1 MSESSL
7 SVSAWL
13 ERLKQGDEGAATLLW
28 ERYFR
33 PLLALA
39 HKRLVPLRRR
49 GAADEEDVALSA
61 FHDFCREVRAE
72 RYADLH
78 GRESLWRVLAV
89 FVANKAKTLVDY
101 EMAARRDVRRAQGE
115 SGLGPRRFDGLESRE
130 PD

>member
-61 FHDFCREVRAE
+61 FENFCRNAKAGRFPDLTDRA
-72 RYADLH
+72 
-78 GRESLWRVLAV
+78 SL
-89 FVANKAKTLVDY
+89 
-101 EMAARRDVRRAQGE
+101 
-115 SGLGPRRFDGLESRE
+115 
-130 PD
+130 